1 MIITK
6 VIQRGVQHN
15 TKVQYTRQADG
26 NILQAG
32 HRMAASCFQCR
43 GCGQRGHLAKDCP
56 GDIQDESEQH
66 PDSEETTSVKAAS
79 VQAVSVEVASDEVIN
94 SRTKTNV
101 QVMDQEHKTAPKPSK
116 TTSSVAWNKLAS
128 EGAYKTV
135 FCHCESLRSSLS
147 PLLHLTQLAAVDQGD
162 TFFRAIVP
170 PGELIPPT

>member
-15 TKVQYTRQADG
+15 TKVQYTRQPDG

-56 GDIQDESEQH
+56 EMDESEDN
-66 PDSEETTSVKAAS
+66 PDSQEVVLEEITS
-79 VQAVSVEVASDEVIN
+79 VQATPQKAVQATSV
-94 SRTKTNV
+94 
-101 QVMDQEHKTAPKPSK
+101 HKTAHKTSK
-116 TTSSVAWNKLAS
+116 VEKQRLAS
-128 EGAYKTV
+128 EGTYRTV

-147 PLLHLTQLAAVDQGD
+147 PLLHLTQLAAVVDRGD
-162 TFFRAIVP
+162 TFFRAMVP
-170 PGELIPPT
+170 PGELVSVPDMS